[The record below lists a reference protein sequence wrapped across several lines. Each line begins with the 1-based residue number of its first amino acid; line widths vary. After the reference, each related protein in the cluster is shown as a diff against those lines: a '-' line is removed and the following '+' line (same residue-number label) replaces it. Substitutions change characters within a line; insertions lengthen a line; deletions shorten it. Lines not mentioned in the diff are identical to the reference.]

1 MKALR
6 YLILLFLQAFC
17 FIAFSQK
24 QRIKFEHIGTNSGLS
39 QSNVMS
45 IFQDSR
51 GFMWFGT
58 RDGLNKYDG
67 YKFTVYKYDI
77 ANENSPSHNT
87 IQDIA
92 DLGTAINET
101 GAEIKTEQLPVVNGY
116 LTEIKE
122 LFQNLIINAI
132 KFREKTIPPQINI
145 SVQKISGY
153 WQFAFKDNGI
163 GIEEQHREKIFN
175 IFQRLH
181 NRTEYEGSGI
191 GLAHCKKIVEL
202 HHGKIWVESTP
213 GLGSTFHF
221 TIRNN
226 RNGANTNKE

>member
-51 GFMWFGT
+51 GFMLFGT

-92 DLGTAINET
+92 EDAEGNLWIATWGGGVNKFDWKKEKFIRYRYSANDSTGISKDYIN
-101 GAEIKTEQLPVVNGY
+101 KV
-116 LTEIKE
+116 
-122 LFQNLIINAI
+122 
-132 KFREKTIPPQINI
+132 
-145 SVQKISGY
+145 
-153 WQFAFKDNGI
+153 
-163 GIEEQHREKIFN
+163 
-175 IFQRLH
+175 
-181 NRTEYEGSGI
+181 
-191 GLAHCKKIVEL
+191 
-202 HHGKIWVESTP
+202 
-213 GLGSTFHF
+213 
-221 TIRNN
+221 
-226 RNGANTNKE
+226 